1 MTTCTFETAEPGL
14 QQCTVCGRQSRHA
27 TTHIHAECRGPQ
39 PMGLGEM
46 VAGGLAY
53 VGITKERVAALV
65 GGCGCDQRQ
74 EALNEWGRAV
84 GIGLPARPEN
94 AQSEAP

>member
-14 QQCTVCGRQSRHA
+14 QQCTVCG
-27 TTHIHAECRGPQ
+27 GPQ
-39 PMGLGEM
+39 PMGLGDM